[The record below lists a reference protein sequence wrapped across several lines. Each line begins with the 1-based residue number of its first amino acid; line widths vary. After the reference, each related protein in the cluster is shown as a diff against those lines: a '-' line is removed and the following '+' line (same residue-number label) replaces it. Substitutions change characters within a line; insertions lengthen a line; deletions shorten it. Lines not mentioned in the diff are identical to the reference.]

1 MACKIKHSPAT
12 FYIRVRKTGLNGH
25 FFATNGIIFYFRNM
39 KRKETH
45 WLIHGFA
52 LLHVA
57 VTVLCSLM
65 GIHDSLMLT
74 ALTMTLAGV
83 ICFRENLTVEITV
96 MALILV
102 NVIGFLLGNIG
113 AMVLVEVLP
122 PLWQHAISTFVVTE
136 AIGWALYLFAHRFSP
151 YGPADYEREQSW
163 YKNAG
168 WLVVSIALIF
178 GLRVYTD
185 LNYTGN
191 FILDDSGAMMLL
203 IVTIVISLIFMVN
216 FAINMQQEASIQRTR
231 RHQAE
236 FRYMN
241 LKNQVNPHFLF
252 NSLNVLDSIVHDGTR
267 EEASE
272 YIQRMA
278 AMYRYL
284 MKLEGKRLVPLSEEI
299 AFTQTYLDLMHIRY
313 PEGLIT
319 RDGASRQDLEGG
331 YTVPCTLQLLVE
343 NAIKHNAIS
352 PEKPLMIASTSDGDS
367 ITIYN
372 NRIPKITPPRAT
384 GIGLQYIRN
393 QFRDIAGKEI
403 FINESEDSFEVTI
416 PIIRDISNDLQ
427 YEGTDH

>member
-1 MACKIKHSPAT
+1 MSRT
-12 FYIRVRKTGLNGH
+12 NGY
-25 FFATNGIIFYFRNM
+25 FFATNGINVYFCLM
-39 KRKETH
+39 HKQGLA

-57 VTVLCSLM
+57 VTVLCTVL
-65 GIHDSLMLT
+65 GIRDSLLLT
-74 ALTMTLAGV
+74 ALTMTMAGF

-102 NVIGFLLGNIG
+102 NVIGFLLGNVG
-113 AMVLVEVLP
+113 AMVLDKLP

-136 AIGWALYLFAHRFSP
+136 AIGWSLYLFAHRFSP
-151 YGPADYEREQSW
+151 YGPSGYEREQSW
-163 YKNAG
+163 YENAG
-168 WLVVSIALIF
+168 WLVTSIALIF
-178 GLRVYTD
+178 GLRVYID
-185 LNYTGN
+185 FKYTGN
-191 FILDDSGAMMLL
+191 FILDNSGAVMLL
-203 IVTIVISLIFMVN
+203 IVTIVVSLIFMVN
-216 FAINMQQEASIQRTR
+216 FAINMQQEASKQRTR